1 MHPDYD
7 AIGIEALRAA
17 GGSKWT
23 TYPDAIGTFIAEAD
37 HGTAPS
43 ITAALRAQVDTGTF
57 GYVTVA
63 EKAEAGRS
71 LARWL
76 QHRYSWEV
84 DAARIG
90 CLPEVLTSLEIT
102 IDHFTRPG
110 SAVILPT
117 PTYMPFFTLPRDH
130 GRAIVEVP
138 LQQQEAGSWEF
149 DYEGIDA
156 AFAAGAGLLVLTN
169 PANPTGTVFRRDQLL
184 PLVDIV
190 ERHGGRVWADE
201 IHAPLVFD
209 GADHVPYAS
218 LSPAAA
224 GHTVTATS
232 ASKGWNIPGLK
243 CAQMVFSND
252 ADWDVWRGV
261 SRWPSHTTGY
271 LGVLATIAAYDG
283 GRDWLDDTVDYLS
296 ENRALLGDLVAEHLP
311 RAQYRRPD
319 ATYLGWLDLRA
330 YAVPGNTAR
339 WLRQKAGVAATDG
352 RLCGRDFDGWLRI
365 TFATP
370 KPILTET
377 ITRLAGALAT
387 LG

>member
-1 MHPDYD
+1 MHPYD
-7 AIGIEALRAA
+7 DIDIDALRAA

-43 ITAALRAQVDTGTF
+43 VTAAIRAKVDTGTF

-76 QHRYSWEV
+76 QHRFGWEV
-84 DAARIG
+84 DPGRIG
-90 CLPEVLTSLEIT
+90 CLPEVLTSLELT

-130 GRAIVEVP
+130 GREIVEVP
-138 LQQQEAGSWEF
+138 LQEQPSGTWEF
-149 DYEGIDA
+149 DYDGIDA
-156 AFAAGAGLLVLTN
+156 AFTAGAGLLVLTN
-169 PANPTGTVFRRDQLL
+169 PANPTGTVFRREQLL

-209 GADHVPYAS
+209 AAVHVPYAS
-218 LSPAAA
+218 LSETAAR
-224 GHTVTATS
+224 HTITATS

-243 CAQMVFSND
+243 CAQMVFTND
-252 ADWDVWRGV
+252 ADWDTWRRV

-271 LGVLATIAAYDG
+271 LGVLATIAAYDD
-283 GRDWLDDTVDYLS
+283 GREWLHETVEYLNANC
-296 ENRALLGDLVAEHLP
+296 ELLDALVTEHLP
-311 RAQYRRPD
+311 RARYLRPD
-319 ATYLGWLDLRA
+319 ATYLAWLDLRD
-330 YAVPGNTAR
+330 YAIPGNTGR
-339 WLRQKAGVAATDG
+339 WLRQHAGVAGTDG
-352 RLCGRDFDGWLRI
+352 RLCGRDFDGWFRI
-365 TFATP
+365 NFATP
-370 KPILTET
+370 KPILTELV
-377 ITRLAGALAT
+377 TRMGAVLANIR
-387 LG
+387 